1 MNYKPILKIY
11 EKRNTSVYIGVI
23 AIIIGGVY
31 YLKSPYQNCV
41 RTIDKKIEE
50 VRNKLATETDV
61 NTRVELESEQEGLF
75 NQIELCGIVL
85 TDQSK
90 EKMIKSLVCD
100 DIGMNC
106 KYVDISNLDNKPIKL
121 TKFQ

>member
-1 MNYKPILKIY
+1 MKMNSKQILVI
-11 EKRNTSVYIGVI
+11 IGVI

-31 YLKSPYQNCV
+31 YFMSPYQQCL
-41 RTIDKKIEE
+41 RTVDKKIEE

-75 NQIELCGIVL
+75 NQREFCSVVL

-90 EKMIKSLVCD
+90 EKIIKSYVCD
-100 DIGMNC
+100 DNGMNC
-106 KYVDISNLDNKPIKL
+106 QYVDISNLDNKPIKP

>member
-31 YLKSPYQNCV
+31 YFMSPYQKCL
-41 RTIDKKIEE
+41 RTVDKKIEE

-75 NQIELCGIVL
+75 NKRLSC
-85 TDQSK
+85 K
-90 EKMIKSLVCD
+90 EK
-100 DIGMNC
+100 
-106 KYVDISNLDNKPIKL
+106 
-121 TKFQ
+121 TW

>member
-31 YLKSPYQNCV
+31 YLNSPYLNCV
-41 RTIDKKIEE
+41 RSTDIKVEE

-61 NTRVELESEQEGLF
+61 NTRVELESELEGLF
-75 NQIELCGIVL
+75 NQRLSC
-85 TDQSK
+85 K
-90 EKMIKSLVCD
+90 EK
-100 DIGMNC
+100 
-106 KYVDISNLDNKPIKL
+106 
-121 TKFQ
+121 TW

>member
-1 MNYKPILKIY
+1 MGELNIMNYKPILKIY
-11 EKRNTSVYIGVI
+11 ERRKASVCIGVF

-31 YLKSPYQNCV
+31 YFMSPYQNCV

-75 NQIELCGIVL
+75 NKRLSC
-85 TDQSK
+85 K
-90 EKMIKSLVCD
+90 EK
-100 DIGMNC
+100 
-106 KYVDISNLDNKPIKL
+106 
-121 TKFQ
+121 TW

>member
-1 MNYKPILKIY
+1 MNYKQILKIY

-41 RTIDKKIEE
+41 RSTDIKVEE
-50 VRNKLATETDV
+50 VRNKLATETDI

-75 NQIELCGIVL
+75 NQRLRC
-85 TDQSK
+85 K
-90 EKMIKSLVCD
+90 EK
-100 DIGMNC
+100 
-106 KYVDISNLDNKPIKL
+106 
-121 TKFQ
+121 TW

>member
-1 MNYKPILKIY
+1 LVGELNIMNYKPILKIY
-11 EKRNTSVYIGVI
+11 ERRKASVCIGVF

-31 YLKSPYQNCV
+31 YFMSPYQNCV

-75 NQIELCGIVL
+75 NKRLSC
-85 TDQSK
+85 K
-90 EKMIKSLVCD
+90 EK
-100 DIGMNC
+100 
-106 KYVDISNLDNKPIKL
+106 
-121 TKFQ
+121 TW